1 MIVWWFL
8 ILFNMFLICCTV
20 IVCAVQSQNADAQ
33 WFRMPPDPTCQ
44 ACPGRC
50 RSCTAAE
57 HLRSLRRVRW
67 VLRLSK
73 SAGPW
78 WKPQIN
84 WFLVCFSCFSRLS
97 KSEVKTSDTLWH
109 TSIGE
114 SSSWCSAMVIRSNA
128 SSTKFQQSGRMV
140 QNLARTRTI
149 HTNKSSPVCPKCVGQ
164 RMSIYWFLWKG
175 STHDRGICVCV

>member
-1 MIVWWFL
+1 MRIFHYHVWLLVGMMIVWWFL

-57 HLRSLRRVRW
+57 HLRTLRRVRW

-73 SAGPW
+73 SAVPW

-84 WFLVCFSCFSRLS
+84 WFLVCFSCF
-97 KSEVKTSDTLWH
+97 KVEQVWGQNKWH
-109 TSIGE
+109 TMTHFHRRKFKLMFRNGDSI
-114 SSSWCSAMVIRSNA
+114 
-128 SSTKFQQSGRMV
+128 
-140 QNLARTRTI
+140 
-149 HTNKSSPVCPKCVGQ
+149 KCIFNQIPTVRENGAK
-164 RMSIYWFLWKG
+164 LG
-175 STHDRGICVCV
+175 